1 MQNIFSG
8 KVFNVFKFIC
18 ANGAGETGGGTS
30 TALMSGLM
38 TVLAGLL
45 DLLSSLVSW
54 LWGLVMTLLYNVVK
68 LVLNIVDVLEFFVT
82 KLVGIDIYKTPGW
95 SNTISLKDSDMII
108 KLITSD
114 TVLNLFGKICIIAG
128 LLLMIFCIFSIVREN
143 YKIAMGDEVKGNP
156 ATNALKKAVKS
167 IFLCFLVPF
176 LLIVGILGSNVIL
189 ASVCAAIRGNND
201 LTVGGVIFTTSAY
214 EANRYRLYASEGKR
228 TPIYYSAA
236 SEIVNPSDYTETNDM
251 MILFYDLVVGNTYI
265 GSLSPEIQQ
274 NIDKGFYDD
283 WYDDIKNLG
292 LEAVNEDDYNDG
304 SFLDGLGSIGET
316 LVEVAGRTF
325 LGSVWHSLNG
335 VIDKL
340 NGGVVA
346 GADDSSASAMFS
358 QAFATWYE
366 DKFDSVPLDDLGMW
380 NKHIRSIYNT
390 NWSKNDDLSTSQV
403 EFKSTYVKNSN
414 NPLNF
419 PSNGDVANVFVY
431 TNSDSYSDYET
442 FTTME
447 VEYYVMADVIDYA
460 IEHNQKFY
468 FINADSD
475 KIQWTPM
482 DYENNDDGEPDAD
495 KTIDTYNAN
504 ACVFSYED
512 STGKVNYLVADKD
525 QLEDAGIKLEGGDY
539 FVNNGSTPATKLSSD
554 SFYVSYSDGGGG
566 SINRLYW
573 SEDGTLGERYG
584 STYIVC
590 IAEVKEDGTETG
602 KYLPVTQKTTNFRS
616 SFLADDYAGPIVAR
630 GAFSSWGIVALGSK
644 QYPTGLR
651 EQLVDADG
659 TPIKTFE
666 SYNKNNSSYSL
677 TPVVST
683 DKEGNLLANANYFYK
698 ASTFID
704 KLDTDGDDHDRV
716 AEAVAGSTGIK
727 GQLSDSIYYNS
738 YISYYKMLDANT
750 IEFYDASGSRMKR
763 SSDSTGKDASKISA
777 KTTGVNFDYIMNPDL
792 LHNYYVKGELN
803 DGDIEGLIAGSL
815 DGSGVIEESDLIKIK
830 YTGTLVTFTY
840 NGTSISMLV
849 DVKATKIEQGGS
861 EATSG
866 TFYIFSL
873 YKNVGNDNFIDAVT
887 GGVVIE
893 TAGDN
898 ENQVAIYH
906 KEPVNLYI
914 KNGEVYNATGTA
926 FVTKTTA
933 SELKDS
939 LVSSVKTITN
949 EDIVNYLYAK
959 TDVGYLKKSLSFNV
973 LEKLT
978 ASNWK
983 TVGNFIKS
991 NDEASKIQYE
1001 KKGTYYQK
1009 QDDGSVVANG
1019 NFYTWS
1025 ATGLVKVD
1033 FPTSGDALF
1042 VQDCEDLSGDEKTN
1056 ALKIQA
1062 RTIVASNGSCI
1073 DGDVQTARQSL
1084 IQELYKSIA
1093 IKYYGESGG
1102 RVAISFGS
1110 TISEFPSSRYV
1121 VSEEGTSPDIK
1132 YTITYKTSKG
1142 DINKTLENAT
1152 SRVLGATTVG
1162 EITAYLG
1169 YDGDDGKWTNVK
1181 LYLTDPTTTG
1191 LATKK
1196 VDVTIKANVSYDLY
1210 TNGSNSMAIN
1220 FALDSVD
1227 FNTSDD
1233 AKKYIKV
1240 QANAITCNGTVALS
1254 KTTITQLVAQGLNN
1268 TSIETQDDKG
1278 NNITFNNI
1286 DFLSA
1291 LSLATY
1297 PTDTDRYVYF
1307 EYGSFGVLF
1316 SNIVL
1321 DFAFHLDLSNIT
1333 SGFKIFA
1340 FRLRLGFVKSYQ
1352 IKTSYHLENGGFI
1365 LDYNFNRTRGIGI
1378 TYLFDMKH
1386 INPLVLIFSTAI
1398 VFNMLWKMVWG
1409 LISRIYEI
1417 AIQFI
1422 ILPGVL
1428 AVEVITPGKF
1438 SDWSG
1443 NVIKKVMVAYS
1454 SLIMINLYYALIPS
1468 ISSLTDGLISWDDLP
1483 STVTSMFGAIG
1494 NSISSIGGGKML
1506 GNINV
1511 NFTNI
1516 ISKVTEIFED
1526 GYAGKTIAA
1535 FLNKIIFILFFLV
1548 LTTLTS
1554 KGKDLIGDYIN
1565 SGDVVADG
1573 ASTLGDVNKLKQDF
1587 KNNPVNKMV
1596 GAGVGLAKKGVAK
1609 HMAKKASIGGGG
1621 RSDFTADDLVE
1632 REVEETGDD
1641 IATAPAR
1648 VSGSAEMTSLASALS
1663 GSGTSINLNFAPA
1676 VMGQRHRGEGVPLP
1690 SSTPQGE
1697 EEEQHSS
1704 SSGAS
1709 VMNGSGGF
1717 GYGGDDGTSR
1727 PTHGSGT
1734 TYFGGGG
1741 GGSSRGAVDYY
1752 DAAQFID
1759 PNMNLDQLRAE
1770 WERLRKEE
1778 KDSLKSAKDLM
1789 SQARAEYT
1797 NKDKAEHKQ
1806 VRQEREE
1813 LSKAV
1818 YTYPSAENF
1827 EKFTKVSERD
1837 VELTEKKR
1845 KSDELKE
1852 QARVQHDAYNV
1863 AKADREAYQLAIGR
1877 KIAAGTVTSDNLF
1890 ALSEDQRDKS
1900 VDTNSTI
1907 DELAQKEAEHTQ
1919 KAEESRKRKESAQAD
1934 YDLNKDL
1941 QQEAEGRAQAS
1952 QESIAEHKRTIA
1964 EHEAYIKELKAKLHD
1979 PNATKEEKDEAQN
1992 LIGMAQ
1998 TIIGQENQYI
2008 QGEILKAQEAK
2019 QTIEQSKNAQQDALD
2034 EISSANKDIDTNTE
2048 EALKYGMEKERL
2060 EDLETRV
2067 TKGDLEALKSEINK
2081 RADAE
2086 KTGVLISEARQEIG
2100 GLKGEIDKKADAWSV
2115 NQNADVAKQAI
2126 EKLSQE
2132 KADSKS
2138 VSEKLNQKADADK
2151 VASALN
2157 SVGGAGGSG
2166 GGSGGTG
2173 GSGGS
2178 GRNKPKRKTLEEK
2191 KRELIN
2197 QQLDLEEEVIKPG
2210 LFSWAKRAK
2219 NSVKRTKLRLQV
2231 GAISTV
2237 QATGDRAEKIK
2248 DGAVRG
2254 INFAGKWTLGKV
2266 QKGVDVIKNTRAG
2279 QTAMRAGHAVAG
2291 AARTVA
2297 SIPGQVVDTVRDA
2310 IDNSQYMQNERER
2323 IANRQQTYADQ
2334 HNEQIVTAE
2343 ERVRNNQSRR
2353 FYSQGYAEEYERR
2366 RNTRNGGGTG
2376 NSNGGGTNNS
2386 SSTGGTSNRTSGT
2399 GTGNSSNN
2407 GNGGTRTSN
2416 SSNNGNGGNGASN
2429 QTTGTETGD
2438 SNSNGADSNGTNGT
2452 GGGNNATPQQSHLT
2466 KGQVAG
2472 RVVGTVIGGVAGYAV
2487 VSAFQNKKMKR
2498 KATQSQTNTSSETAT
2513 STENSTEQRN
2523 SEKAERQAQR
2533 TAEKAERQAE
2543 KLAEKQAEAERKAEE
2558 KQRKDAEREAKIK
2571 AEEQRQEEIAERKRQ
2586 LEIEEI
2592 AEENRRRAQE
2602 SAIQAQQRRAKINRT
2617 HEAHKSQNRE
2627 KMGNKS
2633 RAQNRKK

>member
-8 KVFNVFKFIC
+8 KVFSVFKFIC

-95 SNTISLKDSDMII
+95 SNTTSLKDSDMII

-156 ATNALKKAVKS
+156 ATNALKKAIKS

-274 NIDKGFYDD
+274 NIDSGAYVD

-335 VIDKL
+335 VIDKI

-346 GADDSSASAMFS
+346 GADDSSASAKFS

-366 DKFDSVPLDDLGMW
+366 DNFDSVPLDDLGMW

-482 DYENNDDGEPDAD
+482 DYKNSDDGEPDAD

-525 QLEDAGIKLEGGDY
+525 QLGDVGISFSGGNY
-539 FVNNGSTPATKLSSD
+539 FINGTTPATKLSSD

-666 SYNKNNSSYSL
+666 SYNKNNNSYSL

-683 DKEGNLLANANYFYK
+683 DKAGNLLANANYFYK

-704 KLDTDGDDHDRV
+704 KLDTDSDDRV

-750 IEFYDASGSRMKR
+750 IEFYDASGSKMKL
-763 SSDSTGKDASKISA
+763 SSDSTGDDASKISA
-777 KTTGVNFDYIMNPDL
+777 TTTGVNFDYIMNPEL
-792 LHNYYVKGELN
+792 LHNYYVKGELD

-815 DGSGVIEESDLIKIK
+815 DGSGVIKESDLIKIK
-830 YTGTLVTFTY
+830 YTGKLVTFKY
-840 NGTSISMLV
+840 NETIDISMLV
-849 DVKATKIEQGGS
+849 DVKATEIEQGGTVV
-861 EATSG
+861 TSG
-866 TFYIFSL
+866 TFYTFSL
-873 YKNVGNDNFIDAVT
+873 YKNVGNNKFIDAVT

-893 TAGDN
+893 TTGEN
-898 ENQVAIYH
+898 QNQVAIYH

-914 KNGEVYNATGTA
+914 KNGEVYNASGTA
-926 FVTKTTA
+926 FVTKTTV

-939 LVSSVKTITN
+939 LVSSIKTITN
-949 EDIVNYLYAK
+949 EDIVNYLYAEGSG
-959 TDVGYLKKSLSFNV
+959 DQKKLLSFNI
-973 LEKLT
+973 LDKLD
-978 ASNWK
+978 ASEWK
-983 TVGNFIKS
+983 TDGKFIKS
-991 NDEASKIQYE
+991 TDETSKIQYE
-1001 KKGTYYQK
+1001 KKGEYYQK
-1009 QDDGSVVANG
+1009 QEDGSVVANG
-1019 NFYTWS
+1019 NFYTLS
-1025 ATGLVKVD
+1025 GSVFVKVD
-1033 FPTSGDALF
+1033 DFPKSDTVFF
-1042 VQDCEDLSGDEKTN
+1042 VQDCEDLSGDEKTK

-1062 RTIVASNGSCI
+1062 RTIIKSNGSCT
-1073 DGDVQTARQSL
+1073 DEDVQNFRQSQ

-1093 IKYYGESGG
+1093 IKYYGENGG

-1110 TISEFPSSRYV
+1110 TISELPSSRYV
-1121 VSEEGTSPDIK
+1121 VSEEGSPDIK

-1142 DINKTLENAT
+1142 DINKTFETAKGESN
-1152 SRVLGATTVG
+1152 RVLGKTEEKTITT
-1162 EITAYLG
+1162 YLG
-1169 YDGDDGKWTNVK
+1169 YDEKDSKWTNVK
-1181 LYLTDPTTTG
+1181 LYLTDPTTTTIG

-1196 VDVTIKANVSYDLY
+1196 VKVTIKASVSYDLY

-1227 FNTSDD
+1227 FETSDDD

-1268 TSIETQDDKG
+1268 S
-1278 NNITFNNI
+1278 NN

-1621 RSDFTADDLVE
+1621 HSDFTADDLVE

-1648 VSGSAEMTSLASALS
+1648 ISGSAEMTSLASALS

-1676 VMGQRHRGEGVPLP
+1676 VMGQRNRGEGVPLP

-1741 GGSSRGAVDYY
+1741 GGSSRGGVDYY

-1770 WERLRKEE
+1770 WERLKKEE
-1778 KDSLKSAKDLM
+1778 SDSLKSAKSLL

-1797 NKDKAEHKQ
+1797 DKDKAEHKQ

-1845 KSDELKE
+1845 KSDELREQAKE
-1852 QARVQHDAYNV
+1852 QRDAYNV

-1900 VDTNSTI
+1900 VDANSTI

-1941 QQEAEGRAQAS
+1941 QQEAEGRAKVS

-1964 EHEAYIKELKAKLHD
+1964 ELEAYIKELKAKLHD

-1998 TIIGQENQYI
+1998 TIIGHENQYI

-2115 NQNADVAKQAI
+2115 NQNADVTKQAI

-2138 VSEKLNQKADADK
+2138 VSEKLNKKADADK

-2157 SVGGAGGSG
+2157 SVGGSGGSG
-2166 GGSGGTG
+2166 GAG

-2178 GRNKPKRKTLEEK
+2178 GGNKPKRKTLEEK

-2197 QQLDLEEEVIKPG
+2197 KQLDLEEEVIKPG

-2279 QTAMRAGHAVAG
+2279 QTAVRAGHAVAG

-2334 HNEQIVTAE
+2334 HNEHITTAE

-2366 RNTRNGGGTG
+2366 QNARNN
-2376 NSNGGGTNNS
+2376 GGTN
-2386 SSTGGTSNRTSGT
+2386 
-2399 GTGNSSNN
+2399 
-2407 GNGGTRTSN
+2407 N
-2416 SSNNGNGGNGASN
+2416 SSNNGNGGNRTTGTSNSSNGNSGTGTSN
-2429 QTTGTETGD
+2429 QTSGTGTGTETGNN
-2438 SNSNGADSNGTNGT
+2438 NSNGTDSNGANGT
-2452 GGGNNATPQQSHLT
+2452 SDGNGATPQQSHLT

-2472 RVVGTVIGGVAGYAV
+2472 RVIGGVVGGVAGYAV
-2487 VSAFQNKKMKR
+2487 VSAFQNKKMK
-2498 KATQSQTNTSSETAT
+2498 KKNAQTSADNQTAT
-2513 STENSTEQRN
+2513 PESAKPT
-2523 SEKAERQAQR
+2523 KAERKAQQTAEKTERKAQR
-2533 TAEKAERQAE
+2533 TAEKAERKAE
-2543 KLAEKQAEAERKAEE
+2543 NLAEKQAEAERKASE
-2558 KQRKDAEREAKIK
+2558 KQKKEAEREAKRQ

-2586 LEIEEI
+2586 LEIDEI

-2602 SAIQAQQRRAKINRT
+2602 SAIRAQERRDKINRT